1 MIAGTSRPRLASKV
15 RLRLD
20 RHSGQHMLLY
30 PERGLALN
38 ETAAV
43 VAELCTGAHSVAAI
57 IDLLA
62 ARFATTSRDVIEHEA
77 LAFLQAMRER
87 GLIEDEG

>member
-1 MIAGTSRPRLASKV
+1 MIALTSRPRLASKV

-38 ETAAV
+38 PTAAA

-57 IDLLA
+57 VDALE
-62 ARFATTSRDVIEHEA
+62 ARFETTPRDVIEHEA
-77 LAFLQAMRER
+77 LAFLQVLRER
-87 GLIEDEG
+87 GLIEERG